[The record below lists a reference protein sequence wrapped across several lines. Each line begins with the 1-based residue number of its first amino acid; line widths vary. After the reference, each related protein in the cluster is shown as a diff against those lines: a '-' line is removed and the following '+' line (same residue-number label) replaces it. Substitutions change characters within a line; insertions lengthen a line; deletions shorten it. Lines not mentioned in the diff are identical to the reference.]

1 MARNSARGRILGL
14 ALKHHREQAGVTLED
29 AAREVALT
37 KSSLSRQE
45 HGEVLP
51 KPVVVK
57 NLLVWY
63 GVPEAEVERLVQLAR
78 DAAKPGWWRAYSA
91 SLPNRTA
98 DLIALESE
106 ASAIL
111 SYDTSLIPGL
121 VTTEGYARAIMGSAV
136 APLTDEQLAARVEAR
151 LRRQDRL
158 YEADAPQV
166 SVIIEETTLSRPVG
180 NKQILKEQL
189 EHLLKLDRQLRNV
202 VVQVMPISVGIHPGL
217 SSGFYVLEF
226 PDSAD
231 ASLLYIDMLG
241 GDAIVDDKKEVRHYS
256 SAFAHLR
263 TLALGLTASRD
274 RIREA
279 IAALEE

>member
-51 KPVVVK
+51 KPVVVR

-63 GVPEAEVERLVQLAR
+63 GASEAEVDRLVQLAR
-78 DAAKPGWWRAYSA
+78 DAAKPGWWRAYST

-106 ASAIL
+106 ASAIMG
-111 SYDTSLIPGL
+111 YDSSLIPGL
-121 VTTEGYARAIMGSAV
+121 VTTEGYARGIMETARE
-136 APLTDEQLAARVEAR
+136 PLSDEQIATRVEAR

-158 YEADAPQV
+158 HDDNAPQV
-166 SVIIEETTLSRPVG
+166 TIIIEETSLMRPVG
-180 NKQILKEQL
+180 GRQILKEQL
-189 EHLLKLDRQLRNV
+189 EHLLKLDRQLRNLTL
-202 VVQVMPISVGIHPGL
+202 QVMPLSIGTHPGL
-217 SSGFYVLEF
+217 SSGFHVLEF

-231 ASLLYIDMLG
+231 ASILYLDMLA

-256 SAFAHLR
+256 QAFAHLR
-263 TLALGLTASRD
+263 TLALGLTATRD

-279 IAALEE
+279 IARLEE